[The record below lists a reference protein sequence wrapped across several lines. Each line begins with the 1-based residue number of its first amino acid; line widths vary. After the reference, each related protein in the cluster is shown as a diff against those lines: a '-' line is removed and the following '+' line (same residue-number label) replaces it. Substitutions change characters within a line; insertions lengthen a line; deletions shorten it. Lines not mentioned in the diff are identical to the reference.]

1 LTNFPPASEAGTLG
15 DQYFVQAAVNQQG
28 SGFMEIRALLN
39 NRSAFPAQGST
50 QFSFRYYLDLTSL
63 YAAGYD
69 STAITVTSN
78 YIQNGTAASA
88 LHVYDA
94 ARHIYYVDVDFSGT
108 LIQPGT
114 GTSYWREA
122 QFRMNLRQ
130 GVPTTAW
137 NPTNDPSYAG
147 LQIGGNNLT
156 TTTKIPVYE
165 NGTLLTGSNP

>member
-1 LTNFPPASEAGTLG
+1 VFPPASEAGTLG

-50 QFSFRYYLDLTSL
+50 QFAFRYYLDLSTL

-69 STAITVTSN
+69 ASAITVTSN
-78 YIQNGTAASA
+78 YIQNGSAAPA
-88 LHVYDA
+88 LQVYDA
-94 ARHIYYVDVDFSGT
+94 ARHIYFVNVDFSGT
-108 LIQPGT
+108 LIQPGS

-122 QFRMNLRQ
+122 QFRMTLRQ
-130 GVPTTAW
+130 GIPTTAW
-137 NPTNDPSYAG
+137 NPARDPSNAG
-147 LQIGGNNLT
+147 LLIGGNNLT